1 MKKLINRGDGDQQQ
15 QQKDL
20 VSAIVIEQKI
30 NQMET
35 KFTRS
40 EQKLKTRPI
49 AHKKEES
56 VHFLRR
62 SCMYFSP

>member
-1 MKKLINRGDGDQQQ
+1 MKKLINRGENEPEQ

-35 KFTRS
+35 KFNRS
-40 EQKLKTRPI
+40 EQRLKTRPI
-49 AHKKEES
+49 THKKEES

-62 SCMYFSP
+62 SCMYLPF